1 MIFISS
7 PGCPEAVIK
16 AAETELVLRTSA
28 KNQKPRETAESDK
41 EEELKAGKSGR
52 MQETVRGGCFI

>member
-52 MQETVRGGCFI
+52 MQET